1 MPRLFPVRWRSR
13 ATRSNAAYWGTRWI
27 MLPNPQYG
35 SWNDALIDFDFSLTR
50 PEKLRRKYDM
60 LDIGEQH

>member
-1 MPRLFPVRWRSR
+1 MDHAAKSAVRLVD
-13 ATRSNAAYWGTRWI
+13 
-27 MLPNPQYG
+27 
-35 SWNDALIDFDFSLTR
+35 DALIDFDFSLTR